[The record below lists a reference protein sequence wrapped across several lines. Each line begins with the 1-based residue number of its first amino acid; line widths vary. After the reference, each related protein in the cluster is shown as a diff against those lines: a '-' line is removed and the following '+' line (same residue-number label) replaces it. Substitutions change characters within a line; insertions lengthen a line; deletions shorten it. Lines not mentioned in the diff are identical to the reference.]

1 MTSDKA
7 ALGYLAGLLE
17 ARTGQQIGPNR
28 LWRVETVLKSLV
40 RARGLG
46 SLTDLVTL
54 LMGGRDPALAEDVV
68 TALLNNETFFFRDA
82 LAFEQL
88 QSGAL
93 EHLRQAR
100 ASTRRLSIWSAGCS
114 TGQEAYSLAMM
125 FADTPARW
133 DGWTIDIIA
142 TDVCAAAIE
151 RAREGV
157 YSQFEI
163 QRGLPVK
170 AMLTWFE
177 QHRDEWRV
185 RPALAAKVRFKRHH
199 LLEEPMNGRYDVVLC
214 RNVLLY
220 FSPENRR
227 AAFQRVAEA
236 IAPDGYLMLGAGE
249 TVIGQT
255 EAFASDP
262 ELRGLYR
269 PIAAR
274 ARKAA

>member
-1 MTSDKA
+1 MSSDKA

-40 RARGLG
+40 KMRGLG
-46 SLTDLVTL
+46 SLTDLVTA
-54 LMGGRDPALAEDVV
+54 LMSGRDPALREDVV
-68 TALLNNETFFFRDA
+68 AALLNNETFFFRDA
-82 LAFEQL
+82 PAFEQL

-93 EHLRQAR
+93 EQLRLAR
-100 ASTRRLSIWSAGCS
+100 ASTRRLSLWSAGCS

-125 FADTPARW
+125 FASAPARW
-133 DGWTIDIIA
+133 DGWVIDIVG
-142 TDVCAAAIE
+142 TDVCAAAVE

-170 AMLTWFE
+170 AMLDWFE
-177 QHRDEWRV
+177 PQREDWRV
-185 RPALAAKVRFKRHH
+185 KPSLAGRVRFRRQH
-199 LLEEPMNGRYDVVLC
+199 LLEDPAPGRFDIVLC

-227 AAFQRVAEA
+227 LAFQRIATA
-236 IAPDGYLMLGAGE
+236 IVPDGFLMLGAGE

-255 EAFASDP
+255 ESFTADTA
-262 ELRGLYR
+262 LRGLYR
-269 PIAAR
+269 PVQASR
-274 ARKAA
+274 RKAA